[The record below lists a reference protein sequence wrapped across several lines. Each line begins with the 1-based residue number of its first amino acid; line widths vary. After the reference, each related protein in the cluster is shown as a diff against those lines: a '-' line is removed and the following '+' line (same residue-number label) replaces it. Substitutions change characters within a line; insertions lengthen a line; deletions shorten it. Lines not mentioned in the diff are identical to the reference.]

1 MFLGEKMK
9 EISLLSEVENLLKNN
24 KLSSRHTFFQL
35 KHFVIGKEL
44 TTQAKMQKCLK
55 EMESRIAALKSMKL
69 SQEEAKDDIELIN
82 LKIINLNKKKSKN
95 DLHKQYKEIQIRKL
109 NRKNQQF
116 QDALSNLI
124 LKQKETEEE
133 IDFFLSAFKQLEQ
146 IEPYKGHDDPESNAK
161 LWNDTFGQELQL
173 RLLLQ
178 KPLDLELVKSIL
190 ALENN
195 SPVKKEMV
203 NILEQIQNR
212 AMLQKQEQE
221 ALTQQNKVLEQKNK
235 NE

>member
-1 MFLGEKMK
+1 MK
-9 EISLLSEVENLLKNN
+9 EMTLLTEVDNLLKNN
-24 KLSSRHTFFQL
+24 NLSSRHTFFQL
-35 KHFVIGKEL
+35 KHFVIGKEI

-55 EMESRIAALKSMKL
+55 EMESRVAALKSMKL

-95 DLHKQYKEIQIRKL
+95 DINKQYKEIQIRKL
-109 NRKNQQF
+109 KRKSQQF
-116 QDALSNLI
+116 QDALSDLI
-124 LKQKETEEE
+124 DKQKETEEE

-161 LWNDTFGQELQL
+161 FWNDSFGQELQL

-190 ALENN
+190 ALSND
-195 SPVKKEMV
+195 SPVRKEMV
-203 NILEQIQNR
+203 GILQQVQQKAIQQKQQQDALIQQAAEKQNTNALEQQN
-212 AMLQKQEQE
+212 
-221 ALTQQNKVLEQKNK
+221 T

>member
-1 MFLGEKMK
+1 MK
-9 EISLLSEVENLLKNN
+9 EMTLLTEVDNLLKNN
-24 KLSSRHTFFQL
+24 NLSSRHTFFQL
-35 KHFVIGKEL
+35 KHFVIGKEI

-55 EMESRIAALKSMKL
+55 EMESRVAALKGMKL

-95 DLHKQYKEIQIRKL
+95 DINKQYKEIQIRKL
-109 NRKNQQF
+109 KRKSQQF
-116 QDALSNLI
+116 QDALSDLI
-124 LKQKETEEE
+124 DKQKETEEE

-161 LWNDTFGQELQL
+161 FWNDNFGQELQL

-190 ALENN
+190 ALGND
-195 SPVKKEMV
+195 SPVRKEMV
-203 NILEQIQNR
+203 GILQQVQQKAIQQKQQQDALIQQAAEKQNTNALEQQN
-212 AMLQKQEQE
+212 
-221 ALTQQNKVLEQKNK
+221 T

>member
-1 MFLGEKMK
+1 MN
-9 EISLLSEVENLLKNN
+9 EISLLSEVDNLLKNN

-55 EMESRIAALKSMKL
+55 EMESRVAALKSMKL
-69 SQEEAKDDIELIN
+69 SQDEAKDDIQLIN
-82 LKIINLNKKKSKN
+82 LKINNLNKKKSKN
-95 DLHKQYKEIQIRKL
+95 DINKQYKEIQIRKL
-109 NRKNQQF
+109 KRKSQQF
-116 QDALSNLI
+116 EEALSSLI
-124 LKQKETEEE
+124 SKQKDTEEE

-173 RLLLQ
+173 RLLMQ

-190 ALENN
+190 CLDND
-195 SPVKKEMV
+195 SPVRKEMV
-203 NILEQIQNR
+203 SILDQIQHR
-212 AMLQKQEQE
+212 AIAQKKQQE
-221 ALTQQNKVLEQKNK
+221 ALSQQNNALEQKNK